1 MVTTEEILKAMAV
14 TTITARQRIT
24 DKVRTTSVTSGV
36 TSGATSVTSDVTS
49 GASDVA
55 SGVAIETITLII
67 EIMVFT
73 GVSNATY
80 QTIATDHIDTDAMIS
95 GNKKICIVK
104 I

>member
-1 MVTTEEILKAMAV
+1 MVTTEEILEAMAV

-36 TSGATSVTSDVTS
+36 TSG
-49 GASDVA
+49 
-55 SGVAIETITLII
+55 VAIETITLII

-80 QTIATDHIDTDAMIS
+80 PVIATDHIDSDAMIADS
-95 GNKKICIVK
+95 
-104 I
+104 

>member
-1 MVTTEEILKAMAV
+1 MVTTLEILKAMAV

-36 TSGATSVTSDVTS
+36 TSGASGVTS
-49 GASDVA
+49 GASGVT
-55 SGVAIETITLII
+55 SGVTIEAITLII

-73 GVSNATY
+73 GVSIATY
-80 QTIATDHIDTDAMIS
+80 HIDTDAMIAGS
-95 GNKKICIVK
+95 KKICIVK